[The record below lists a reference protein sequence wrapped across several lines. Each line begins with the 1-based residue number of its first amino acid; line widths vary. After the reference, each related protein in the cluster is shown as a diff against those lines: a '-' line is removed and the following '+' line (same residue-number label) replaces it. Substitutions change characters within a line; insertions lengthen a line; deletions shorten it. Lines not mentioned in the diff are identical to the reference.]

1 MPETCLAE
9 AMALMRFYQVDAL
22 PVTVGRQL
30 VGFLQLR
37 DVLALFF
44 PGRTL
49 NQVSR
54 PNFDARR
61 LQDRY
66 APLMRAAV
74 KKLIVTGNRSV
85 AAGAPVSEAVG
96 MMLNEHVTRLAVIE
110 HDKVVGMISFDDV
123 NKAILGV
130 TSTRAAA

>member
-54 PNFDARR
+54 SNFDARR

-123 NKAILGV
+123 KKAILGV